1 MSNSPIYDTYARAPL
16 AFVRGEGAW
25 VETTDGRRML
35 DFSGGVAVNSL
46 GHAHPALVKALTEQA
61 GRLWHVSNLYRIPE
75 QEALAA
81 TSLSPRRRWP
91 GIS

>member
-1 MSNSPIYDTYARAPL
+1 MAATPTKSPLYDTFTRAPL

-46 GHAHPALVKALTEQA
+46 GHAGHKVVSISGIA
-61 GRLWHVSNLYRIPE
+61 G
-75 QEALAA
+75 
-81 TSLSPRRRWP
+81 T
-91 GIS
+91 